1 MQDMIKGTFSD
12 SIGLMN
18 SVRYIN
24 VREISELD
32 RRTFNSLKIIVD
44 EAAVNETE
52 VVTNDRPELAKI
64 FAGARPIQTIKG
76 CKAFQLSWKHYLAY
90 LVTEELVGSNA

>member
-1 MQDMIKGTFSD
+1 MRDMIKGAFSD
-12 SIGLMN
+12 SVELIN

-44 EAAVNETE
+44 EAVVNETA
-52 VVTNDRPELAKI
+52 VVTSDRPELANI
-64 FAGARPIQTIKG
+64 LAGARPIQTIEG
-76 CKAFQLSWKHYLAY
+76 CKTFQLSWKHYLAY